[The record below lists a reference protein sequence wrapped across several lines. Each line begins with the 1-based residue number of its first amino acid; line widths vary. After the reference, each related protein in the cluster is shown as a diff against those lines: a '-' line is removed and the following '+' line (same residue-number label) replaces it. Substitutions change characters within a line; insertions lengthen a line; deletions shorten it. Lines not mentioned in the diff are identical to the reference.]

1 MSARSAAC
9 RITEELALLISL
21 RHELEAFVLLTADY
35 DLKIQTATEMKD
47 LSALTESTLNTFK
60 TNTLDQY
67 QNKKGFSIWCG
78 CEKHTKQL
86 EGIIGMSAIEN

>member
-35 DLKIQTATEMKD
+35 DLKI
-47 LSALTESTLNTFK
+47 
-60 TNTLDQY
+60 
-67 QNKKGFSIWCG
+67 
-78 CEKHTKQL
+78 
-86 EGIIGMSAIEN
+86 